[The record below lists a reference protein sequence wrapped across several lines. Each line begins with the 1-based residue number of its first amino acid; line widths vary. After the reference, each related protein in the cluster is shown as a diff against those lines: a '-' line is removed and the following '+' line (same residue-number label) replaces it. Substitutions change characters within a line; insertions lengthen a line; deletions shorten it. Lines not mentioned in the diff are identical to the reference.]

1 MRAWRGGRAL
11 VRLAAGMMVAGLAAV
26 GSAERTSVTPFS
38 AELDPYPIQPSSVT
52 ATAEEIYARTITP
65 ANRAEAAIVACR
77 KQVVAMYRSIG
88 IDISVDRYAQ
98 RRFLPKHWSPRT
110 PLPLAGDFPLP
121 FSSDC
126 PLYHAIPSDSPRV
139 ALPHGYVSSF
149 HVATVGA
156 GGDGWGIGVAISG
169 AKDPLR
175 TVVQTW
181 DRDDPRPAD
190 RRIQLHARADLEMF
204 FPANRG
210 DRHLVMIDAVGLTST
225 CTWHVGVAGDVLTG
239 WRVHGPH
246 PLGSLGIGEGT
257 NAAEL
262 SDLVGLLRPGE
273 ATASKPIRHALYG
286 PAQRYWKAIAFPAIN
301 WDEWVGASDGGTGA
315 VPYGGVIQLDPA
327 LDLAATRLSLPALRI
342 LEAIQRYGWYLHDT
356 GVRDL
361 DVWSAA
367 SGAELGGSDREIRD
381 VLAHAQLYVV
391 PAPMKYAGWHGH
403 AAATGPVA
411 PVTTDSPPA
420 VANHPHQRVVSAA
433 DLVSWDARLFAII
446 RARIAA
452 GRPALYRSGVFATDA
467 AITRAD
473 ADGALT
479 LHSQLGDVTWS
490 WARITRDERRSL
502 AAKLDAATP
511 ADHCVIAF
519 HLLESGDRESA
530 RPHLFAGGE
539 EAARVAELFP

>member
-1 MRAWRGGRAL
+1 MKSGRRGCARLHLASAL
-11 VRLAAGMMVAGLAAV
+11 MIAGLVTACA
-26 GSAERTSVTPFS
+26 AERSAATPFS
-38 AELDPYPIQPSSVT
+38 AELDPYPIQPSSV
-52 ATAEEIYARTITP
+52 ATTVEEIYARTITP
-65 ANRAEAAIVACR
+65 ANRAEPAIVACR
-77 KQVVAMYRSIG
+77 KQVVAMYRSLG
-88 IDISVDRYAQ
+88 IDISIDRYAQ

-121 FSSDC
+121 FSIDC
-126 PLYHAIPSDSPRV
+126 PLYHAIPADSPRV
-139 ALPHGYVSSF
+139 ALPRGYVSTF

-181 DRDDPRPAD
+181 DRDDPRPGD
-190 RRIQLHARADLEMF
+190 RRIQLHARPDVAMF
-204 FPANRG
+204 FPANPG
-210 DRHLVMIDAVGLTST
+210 DRHLVLIDAATLTST

-273 ATASKPIRHALYG
+273 ATAAKPIRHALYG
-286 PAQRYWKAIAFPAIN
+286 PAKRYWKAIAFPAIN

-327 LDLAATRLSLPALRI
+327 FDLSAVHLSLPALRI

-356 GVRDL
+356 GVREL

-367 SGAELGGSDREIRD
+367 SGTELGGSDREILD

-403 AAATGPVA
+403 AAVTAAAAVVA
-411 PVTTDSPPA
+411 IDSPPA
-420 VANHPHQRVVSAA
+420 GADHPERRVVAAA
-433 DLVSWDARLFAII
+433 DLDTWDARLFAII
-446 RARIAA
+446 RERTAA
-452 GRPALYRSGVFATDA
+452 GRPALYRSGVFASDA

-473 ADGALT
+473 ADGSLA

-490 WARITRDERRSL
+490 WVRISRDERRSL
-502 AAKLDAATP
+502 AARLDAATP

-519 HLLESGDRESA
+519 HLLEAGDRERA
-530 RPHLFAGGE
+530 RAHLFAGGE
-539 EAARVAELFP
+539 EAARVAALFP